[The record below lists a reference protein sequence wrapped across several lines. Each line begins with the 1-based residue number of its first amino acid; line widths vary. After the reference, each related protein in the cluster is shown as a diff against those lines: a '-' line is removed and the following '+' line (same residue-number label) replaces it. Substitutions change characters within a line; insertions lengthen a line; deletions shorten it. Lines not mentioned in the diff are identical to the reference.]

1 MEDSEKRLQKKQVC
15 TNPKT
20 CSLETRLKQMQPCPI
35 GMRGLCCK
43 NCLMG
48 PCRLLKPEDKGICG
62 ADGNLVSSRNILRF
76 VAGGTSAHLSHACHL
91 LEYLG
96 KPYPAHYIEK
106 KAPKH
111 LKEIW
116 GRLGIIPK
124 VRFEHFKEISEALHM
139 TTMGVNADY
148 RLNLATAMKLGIID
162 GYYGMYLATELED
175 AEFGRPK
182 IRKGELNLGVIRPDK
197 INIAV
202 HGHEPELAEALV
214 TEAKKPENSDINL
227 VGVCCTGASIL
238 ARHGVPL
245 AANVILQEDV
255 ISTGVIE
262 AMAVDT
268 QCIMPSVA
276 DLAECF
282 HTKIITTNDICRI
295 PNATHLPVK
304 NLETAE
310 VTAKKI
316 IEIARE
322 NRKNRKK
329 TSFNPAA
336 APKKEVMAGFSQY
349 NLPLDEWARDIKSG
363 KLRGIVAVVGCENPR
378 VKEDWIS
385 LYKKLSRDHIILA
398 TGCMAFGL
406 GAEGLLDG
414 KRFFHLG
421 SCVNNA
427 RVAEVFRIVAEKLGK
442 ELGEAPFLVSCPAPI
457 TEKAIAIGFFFA
469 STGVDVHVGYPFLL
483 AEKTKVTE
491 FLANALRDN
500 FKSRIFLET
509 RPEKLRQQLTTCST
523 VKCKPEE
530 LKRA

>member
-1 MEDSEKRLQKKQVC
+1 MAEEMEKQLAKTQIC
-15 TNPKT
+15 INPKT
-20 CSLETRLKQMQPCPI
+20 CSLDTRLQQMQPCPI

-76 VAGGTSAHLSHACHL
+76 VAGGTSAHVGHAYHL
-91 LEYLG
+91 LEYLD

-106 KAPKH
+106 KAPAY

-116 GRLGIIPK
+116 DKLGIIPK

-139 TTMGVNADY
+139 TTMGVNADFK
-148 RLNLATAMKLGIID
+148 LNLATAMKLGIID

-175 AEFGRPK
+175 GEFGRPK
-182 IRKGELNLGVIRPDK
+182 VKKGKLNLGVIRPEK
-197 INIAV
+197 TNIAV
-202 HGHEPELAEALV
+202 HGHEPELAEALAA
-214 TEAKKPENSDINL
+214 EMKKPENRDINL
-227 VGVCCTGASIL
+227 VGVCCTGASLL

-255 ISTGVIE
+255 IATGVIE
-262 AMAVDT
+262 AIAVDT
-268 QCIMPSVA
+268 QCIMPSIA

-282 HTKIITTNDICRI
+282 HTKVVTTNDICRI

-310 VTAKKI
+310 AAAKKI
-316 IEIARE
+316 IQIARE
-322 NRKNRKK
+322 NRKNRK
-329 TSFNPAA
+329 TSQFKSHADGSRL
-336 APKKEVMAGFSQY
+336 PKPKEVMIGFSQY
-349 NLPLDEWARDIKSG
+349 NLPLNEWARDIKAG
-363 KLRGIVAVVGCENPR
+363 RLKGIVAVIGCENPR
-378 VKEDWIS
+378 VKEKWIP
-385 LYKKLSRDHIILA
+385 LYKELSKDHIILA
-398 TGCMAFGL
+398 TGCMAFRL

-427 RVAEVFRIVAEKLGK
+427 RVAEVFRIVAEKLGM
-442 ELGEAPFLVSCPAPI
+442 EMGVAPFLVSCPAPI
-457 TEKAIAIGFFFA
+457 TEKAVAIGFFFA
-469 STGVDVHVGYPFLL
+469 SIGVDVHVGYPFLL
-483 AEKTKVTE
+483 AEKTKVTD
-491 FLANALRDN
+491 FLATALRDN

-509 RPEKLRQQLTTCST
+509 KPEKLRQDMAAARL
-523 VKCKPEE
+523 
-530 LKRA
+530 